1 MVSTHSRPKAAGRP
15 VAKPTARSP
24 VSTHSRPKAAGRN
37 KTDTTRKKS
46 FQHTAARRRLVAVC
60 GKNCQSLPVSTHSR
74 PKAAGSWLKRFFKR
88 KNCFNTQP
96 PEGGWEWIKE
106 ARKHIGLFQH
116 TAARRRLGIEAVS
129 VAWDGLFQHTAA
141 RRRLAANEKSVEF
154 ACKVS
159 THSRPKAA
167 GALSDGLHGLLLFQ
181 HTAAR
186 RRLVLED
193 GGILI
198 FKWFQHTAARR
209 RLETAIDRDAL
220 QCLFQHTAA
229 RRRLGVT
236 GGYCFRTVKV
246 STHSRPKAAGQRLVF
261 HPLYRVVS
269 THSRP
274 KAAGL
279 SSAFGSRSITV
290 STHSRPKAAGKLP

>member
-1 MVSTHSRPKAAGRP
+1 MFADYRLGFNTQPPEGGWTTCRQTNGAKSCFNTQPPEGGWSKQNRHHPKEI
-15 VAKPTARSP
+15 
-24 VSTHSRPKAAGRN
+24 
-37 KTDTTRKKS
+37 
-46 FQHTAARRRLVAVC
+46 
-60 GKNCQSLPVSTHSR
+60 VSTHSR

-246 STHSRPKAAGQRLVF
+246 STHSRPKAAGC
-261 HPLYRVVS
+261 PLYWIIS
-269 THSRP
+269 KDEEFQHT
-274 KAAGL
+274 AARRRL
-279 SSAFGSRSITV
+279 ASI
-290 STHSRPKAAGKLP
+290 SDWFNP

>member
-209 RLETAIDRDAL
+209 RLVNAK
-220 QCLFQHTAA
+220 F
-229 RRRLGVT
+229 
-236 GGYCFRTVKV
+236 
-246 STHSRPKAAGQRLVF
+246 RPKN
-261 HPLYRVVS
+261 S
-269 THSRP
+269 
-274 KAAGL
+274 
-279 SSAFGSRSITV
+279 
-290 STHSRPKAAGKLP
+290 